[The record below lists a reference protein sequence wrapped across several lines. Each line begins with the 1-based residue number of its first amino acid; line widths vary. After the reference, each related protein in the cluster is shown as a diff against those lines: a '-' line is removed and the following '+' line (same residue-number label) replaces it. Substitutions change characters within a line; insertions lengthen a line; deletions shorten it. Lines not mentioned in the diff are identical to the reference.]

1 MHNPAALLFNLK
13 PSEQHAALKYAWHKE
28 PFLFH
33 LSESALLS
41 FKSKRGKEKTGTCI
55 RHTVSSQMCLSLL
68 LLQLLQVFSYLGCL
82 GQRGRIQ
89 PVISTAAA
97 AAASATSS
105 LIEHSLLKYVSHA
118 FLVCFSEK
126 QLRGEACRSVWNVG
140 EGIRRRPLHFPQL
153 PKQVP
158 PRHRVCLHP

>member
-1 MHNPAALLFNLK
+1 M
-13 PSEQHAALKYAWHKE
+13 Y
-28 PFLFH
+28 
-33 LSESALLS
+33 
-41 FKSKRGKEKTGTCI
+41 
-55 RHTVSSQMCLSLL
+55 LSLL

-89 PVISTAAA
+89 PVISAAA
-97 AAASATSS
+97 AAAAATSS
-105 LIEHSLLKYVSHA
+105 LVEHSLLKYVSHA
-118 FLVCFSEK
+118 FLVRFSEK

-158 PRHRVCLHP
+158 PRH